1 MRVLEK
7 KGFRLIRQSGGHAVY
22 RHPDGRWTTV
32 PIHSGKDVA
41 KGTLRKI
48 LKDIGIT
55 VEEFERLR
63 WYSDKLKKSRNP
75 DRSLRGC
82 GG

>member
-1 MRVLEK
+1 MYWRRRAFV
-7 KGFRLIRQSGGHAVY
+7 
-22 RHPDGRWTTV
+22 PDGRWTTV
-32 PIHSGKDVA
+32 PIHLGKDVA

-63 WYSDKLKKSRNP
+63 
-75 DRSLRGC
+75 
-82 GG
+82 